1 MRTPIHPGEILKDEL
16 DGLDMSGADLA
27 REIHVPVNRITE
39 ILRGRRNISADTAI
53 RLGRFFGS
61 SAKFWLN
68 LQSAFELRSAEAE
81 LMPDIDSIQPLKI
94 AIAAG

>member
-39 ILRGRRNISADTAI
+39 ILRGRRNISADTAM
-53 RLGRFFGS
+53 RLGKYFRTS
-61 SAKFWLN
+61 PKFWLN
-68 LQSAFELRSAEAE
+68 LQTAFDLRSVEAE
-81 LMPDIDSIQPLKI
+81 IMPDIDSIQPLSVV
-94 AIAAG
+94 AG